1 MNRRSEMATPHRLI
15 SGGSSR
21 EGGASPTLLSIV
33 LLLAILP
40 AHAAESDW
48 TQFRGG
54 PAQQGIAE
62 ALPADLAPAW
72 TFEIADGV
80 ESTAA
85 IAATPA
91 GELVF
96 VAGLDGTLYALTLD
110 GGSLRW
116 KYETGEEIKSS
127 PLVLDGS
134 VYFGDE
140 LGRFHAVDAATG
152 KPRWTIEV
160 DASVTGSVNLSPA
173 GCLLFGS
180 YDNFLYCVSPAD
192 GKVRWKVETEG
203 YVHGTPAVAGGKA
216 VSSGCDGYL
225 RIVDAADGTEIKKVE
240 LGGYVAASPAIRD
253 GVTYVGS
260 FESQVL
266 AVDLGSGEI
275 LWTYQHPQRKFP
287 FYASPAVT
295 AERVIV
301 GGRDKMVHA
310 LDRKTG
316 EALWTYASKARFD
329 SSPVVSGDRV
339 FVADQ
344 AGELLALALADGEVR
359 WSFETGDSFTA
370 SPAIARGRLVI
381 STESGTVYCFAPT
394 AELAR

>member
-1 MNRRSEMATPHRLI
+1 MLYLFLILASFVASEA
-15 SGGSSR
+15 
-21 EGGASPTLLSIV
+21 
-33 LLLAILP
+33 
-40 AHAAESDW
+40 AAESEW
-48 TQFRGG
+48 AQFRGG
-54 PAQQGIAE
+54 PTQQGIAE

-91 GELVF
+91 GDLVF

-110 GGSLRW
+110 GGSVKW
-116 KYETGEEIKSS
+116 KYETGDEIKSS
-127 PLVLDGS
+127 PLVFDGS

-160 DASVTGSVNLSPA
+160 DASVTGSANLSPA

-203 YVHGTPAVAGGKA
+203 YVHGTPAVADGKA

-225 RIVDAADGTEIKKVE
+225 RIVDAADGAEIKKVE
-240 LGGYVAASPAIRD
+240 LGGYVAASPAVRD
-253 GVTYVGS
+253 GITYVGT
-260 FESQVL
+260 FESEVL
-266 AVDLGSGEI
+266 AIDLESGEI
-275 LWTYQHPQRKFP
+275 AWTYKHPKRQFP

-301 GGRDKMVHA
+301 GGRDKMIHA
-310 LDRKTG
+310 LDAKTG
-316 EALWTYASKARFD
+316 EALWTYSSTARFD

-344 AGELLALALADGEVR
+344 AGELLALALADGEVQ
-359 WSFETGDSFTA
+359 WSFESGDSFTA